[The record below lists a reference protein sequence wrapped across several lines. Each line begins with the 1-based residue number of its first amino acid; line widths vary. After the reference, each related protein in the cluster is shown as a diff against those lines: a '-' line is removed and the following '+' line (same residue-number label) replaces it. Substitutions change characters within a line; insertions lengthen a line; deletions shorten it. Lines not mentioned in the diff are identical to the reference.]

1 MIHFDRIGAHAH
13 PSLAISLLS
22 LEFSYV
28 CKTLFVS
35 LFSITLFHSYIAAVC
50 ICVFCCF
57 TSQNVSICK
66 TATKWNEYENSD
78 KPVRDAIHF
87 EKRPYQIISIQMN
100 FTNRSKCGSGDVT
113 KELRFIYWESISTHI
128 FICSFWT
135 WKSSQRLKQ
144 NIKLLDIDRKFYN
157 RQCNPFDIAKR
168 KRRKFPFASNTID

>member
-1 MIHFDRIGAHAH
+1 MCVRH
-13 PSLAISLLS
+13 SLFRFSALPFFIRISLLFAYACFAVS
-22 LEFSYV
+22 HHKMFRFAKQQQS
-28 CKTLFVS
+28 KTNMKTQISPFVMR
-35 LFSITLFHSYIAAVC
+35 
-50 ICVFCCF
+50 F
-57 TSQNVSICK
+57 TSK
-66 TATKWNEYENSD
+66 K
-78 KPVRDAIHF
+78 K
-87 EKRPYQIISIQMN
+87 PYQIISIQMN

-168 KRRKFPFASNTID
+168 KRRKFHFASNTID

>member
-1 MIHFDRIGAHAH
+1 MCARH
-13 PSLAISLLS
+13 SLFRFSALPFFIRISLLFAYACFAVS
-22 LEFSYV
+22 HHKMFRFAKQQQS
-28 CKTLFVS
+28 KTNMKIS
-35 LFSITLFHSYIAAVC
+35 
-50 ICVFCCF
+50 VF
-57 TSQNVSICK
+57 Q
-66 TATKWNEYENSD
+66 
-78 KPVRDAIHF
+78 PVRDAIHF
-87 EKRPYQIISIQMN
+87 EKKPYQIISIQMN